1 MVINM
6 KSFFCITILSLC
18 FLIGNAQS
26 EEININV
33 TRKQLRDA
41 KVFSDLVPNVDKNC
55 KIKNCMYGMVVNGNV
70 NEFKLNGHFLALP
83 KDINR
88 LQKVIV
94 REIESDCKNIT
105 NKKYVFTVIKDE
117 K

>member
-1 MVINM
+1 M
-6 KSFFCITILSLC
+6 C

-55 KIKNCMYGMVVNGNV
+55 MIKNCMYAMVVNGNV
-70 NEFKLNGHFLALP
+70 KEFKLNGHFLALP

-94 REIESDCKNIT
+94 REIKSDCKNIT

>member
-1 MVINM
+1 
-6 KSFFCITILSLC
+6 LC

-41 KVFSDLVPNVDKNC
+41 KVLSDLVPTVDKNC
-55 KIKNCMYGMVVNGNV
+55 KIKNCMFGLVVNGNV
-70 NEFKLNGHFLALP
+70 NEFKLNGPFLALP
-83 KDINR
+83 KDISK
-88 LQKVIV
+88 LQKVTVRQIV
-94 REIESDCKNIT
+94 SDCKKLANT
-105 NKKYVFTVIKDE
+105 NYAFTVIKDE